1 MYVMSLQA
9 HCPSSFYKWFIS
21 ASTTLVLA
29 RKLGNLT
36 VACMW
41 AALHWAWW
49 INCLDW
55 FFPKALEG
63 SIVTTTPSGRRWR
76 HLPAR
81 RAVGGF
87 GHRDIVDVLFW
98 SLLSGFLDI
107 TPTLSAHLEARLS
120 TLPSRLSAGIQQRW
134 NGCLKRT
141 IPSVK
146 GVWVVM
152 KQEMILS
159 CHAPSF
165 QFCSLSV
172 DFAIWFHIG
181 SEVHARHG
189 SLQETDVN
197 P

>member
-1 MYVMSLQA
+1 MDKFPAGPILSE
-9 HCPSSFYKWFIS
+9 
-21 ASTTLVLA
+21 STW
-29 RKLGNLT
+29 RQHRYHHPT
-36 VACMW
+36 V
-41 AALHWAWW
+41 
-49 INCLDW
+49 
-55 FFPKALEG
+55 
-63 SIVTTTPSGRRWR
+63 RQWR

-87 GHRDIVDVLFW
+87 GQRDVVDVLFW
-98 SLLSGFLDI
+98 SLLCGFLDI

-152 KQEMILS
+152 KQEMFLS

-165 QFCSLSV
+165 QFCSLSD
-172 DFAIWFHIG
+172 DFAVSLHTG
-181 SEVHARHG
+181 SEVHARHRSPQNDWCWSIMNNVAWLAAHANMF
-189 SLQETDVN
+189 SLQVRWPLSTSGSPHMIDS
-197 P
+197 

>member
-1 MYVMSLQA
+1 MVYFCIHNSCLGKKIKLLDSTLHVGRSALSVMDKLLVRLILSQ
-9 HCPSSFYKWFIS
+9 
-21 ASTTLVLA
+21 STW
-29 RKLGNLT
+29 RQ
-36 VACMW
+36 
-41 AALHWAWW
+41 HRYHH
-49 INCLDW
+49 
-55 FFPKALEG
+55 
-63 SIVTTTPSGRRWR
+63 PSGRRWR

-81 RAVGGF
+81 RTVGGF
-87 GHRDIVDVLFW
+87 GQRNIVDVLFW
-98 SLLSGFLDI
+98 PLLSGFLDI
-107 TPTLSAHLEARLS
+107 TPTLSVHLEARLS

-172 DFAIWFHIG
+172 DFAISFHIG
-181 SEVHARHG
+181 SEVHARHS